1 MPRSATSSGSLS
13 SAWAPQTIFV
23 GQLNS
28 KPFMGAPFA
37 DDGAYARGVDGA
49 GLGARYAAR
58 QPKNSLSSA
67 VNI

>member
-37 DDGAYARGVDGA
+37 DDAAYARGVDRA
-49 GLGARYAAR
+49 GLGA
-58 QPKNSLSSA
+58 
-67 VNI
+67 